1 MSASRVIEGCF
12 RVRIGPSESLIGP
25 SESLIGHY
33 TRELPPRRLHAHL
46 RSVQACKIRPHP
58 GATPPLPLPECTL
71 THLPTNTPHHPTH
84 PHSYLTPLGLPGI
97 TPRIRLGAC
106 PADHAPPNQNPV
118 SKLYTRQNILLAV
131 YHQDSC
137 NLTLFRDTH
146 ISTDRPTAIKD
157 YGDNILVQISASGAR
172 CEIIEATHLKIT
184 IDRHDH
190 RDYPSKSKHR

>member
-1 MSASRVIEGCF
+1 MHICVPYRHARSDLTPVQHLHSLPPNA
-12 RVRIGPSESLIGP
+12 PSLISP
-25 SESLIGHY
+25 QTHHTTLRIHILIS
-33 TRELPPRRLHAHL
+33 HL
-46 RSVQACKIRPHP
+46 IA
-58 GATPPLPLPECTL
+58 
-71 THLPTNTPHHPTH
+71 
-84 PHSYLTPLGLPGI
+84 LPGI

-146 ISTDRPTAIKD
+146 ISTVRPTAIKD
-157 YGDNILVQISASGAR
+157 YGDNILAQISASGAR
-172 CEIIEATHLKIT
+172 CETIEATHLKTT